1 MTEQSYY
8 EMLELED
15 KIRHLEISYSQA
27 QDQIANLR
35 TAIHDIMDA
44 WVSQQQH
51 RAFALAGKA
60 LGIENDPTT

>member
-27 QDQIANLR
+27 QEQIKDLEN
-35 TAIHDIMDA
+35 AIHEIMDA

-51 RAFALAGKA
+51 RAFALASKA
-60 LGIENDPTT
+60 LGLNK